1 MTDKI
6 EWPVT
11 VKGWKGQEPRDW
23 ADVEVWNGKVLLGV
37 CDEGRNEAGYGFFSP
52 KQARK
57 VARALLAAADE
68 LDPPLDPAEC
78 AATWRGFG
86 EAARAAMQPPDPRTA
101 PEGVPMRDL
110 WPLKPGDVVEVVAT
124 SDGLSPFWPV
134 GRVAVADDDGAIHQ
148 NPHGRWLTRYKDW
161 LIEPSGVRFRLVQKG
176 GAA

>member
-1 MTDKI
+1 M
-6 EWPVT
+6 V
-11 VKGWKGQEPRDW
+11 
-23 ADVEVWNGKVLLGV
+23 
-37 CDEGRNEAGYGFFSP
+37 FSA

-124 SDGLSPFWPV
+124 SNMMERFWPL
-134 GRVAVADDDGAIHQ
+134 GRMVTASDAGTITQYPQGEWLRAADDA
-148 NPHGRWLTRYKDW
+148 L
-161 LIEPSGVRFRLVQKG
+161 LEPSGVRFRLVRKG